1 MASGVTKRGIVV
13 CAALALT
20 AGSVMVHQGY
30 RAYDASRF
38 NRDLVAGKYSRAGNH
53 ASLNGQLARAYALQ
67 RSGRFEEVVKG
78 YAQVEAAADDE
89 LERVVL
95 FNLATLYLERA
106 VGSVD
111 DGRDVSLPLIELAK
125 ETFRQLLRVQSGD
138 WDAKYNLELA
148 IRISPE
154 PEDEEVEETI
164 TPERTPRAP
173 RAPLGYGGLP

>member
-1 MASGVTKRGIVV
+1 MAPGLMKRGIVV
-13 CAALALT
+13 CAALALIS
-20 AGSVMVHQGY
+20 GSVMVYQGY

-38 NRDLVAGKYSRAGNH
+38 NREIAAGEYSRAGNH

-67 RSGRFEEVVKG
+67 RSGRFDDAVKG

-89 LERVVL
+89 LKRVVL
-95 FNLATLYLERA
+95 FNLATLYLQRA
-106 VGSVD
+106 ISSVD

-125 ETFRQLLRVQSGD
+125 ETFRQLLRVESGD

-148 IRISPE
+148 IRLSPE

>member
-1 MASGVTKRGIVV
+1 MASGLTKRGAIL
-13 CAALALT
+13 CAALALI

-38 NRDLVAGKYSRAGNH
+38 NRDLAARNYSSAGSH
-53 ASLNGQLARAYALQ
+53 ASLNGQLSRAYALQ
-67 RSGRFEEVVKG
+67 RSGRFEEAIKG
-78 YAQVEAAADDE
+78 YAQVEAAADDG
-89 LERVVL
+89 LMRVVM

-106 VGSVD
+106 IGSLGN
-111 DGRDVSLPLIELAK
+111 GRDVSLPLIELAK
-125 ETFRQLLRVQSGD
+125 ETFRQILRVESGD
-138 WDAKYNLELA
+138 WDAKFNLELA
-148 IRISPE
+148 IRLSPE

>member
-1 MASGVTKRGIVV
+1 MASGVTRRGTIV
-13 CAALALT
+13 CTALALI
-20 AGSVMVHQGY
+20 AGSVMVYQGY
-30 RAYDASRF
+30 RAYDAGRF
-38 NRDLVAGKYSRAGNH
+38 NRDLAAAIYSRAGNH
-53 ASLNGQLARAYALQ
+53 PSLNGQFARAYSLQ
-67 RSGRFEEVVKG
+67 RSGQFEEAIKG
-78 YAQVEAAADDE
+78 YAQVEAAADDG
-89 LERVVL
+89 LKRLVL

-106 VGSVD
+106 IGSVG

-125 ETFRQLLRVQSGD
+125 ETFRQLLRHESGD

-148 IRISPE
+148 IRLSPE